1 MVPSLTSEVAA
12 GENNHMEINFN
23 SVSFRAI
30 GGNYSFQYLLQPTL
44 LLWIPAFEVT

>member
-12 GENNHMEINFN
+12 GENNEINCK

-30 GGNYSFQYLLQPTL
+30 GGNYSVQSPL
-44 LLWIPAFEVT
+44 